1 MKKYLQRLNPQQY
14 EAATTIDGRV
24 FILAGAGSGKT
35 ATLVARVAY
44 MLDQGIEPNEILLLT
59 FTNKAAKEMKNRIY
73 NLIGSKAEKITA
85 CTFHS
90 FCAIFLRKNAKMIG
104 FNPDFTIIDSPDMM
118 DALSISK
125 QSFLSDKKAE
135 KIEYNLKDFPS
146 TSDIG
151 QIYEASVNNCVS
163 QEHVLNLISTFSGY
177 KTEILDILRRFKEY
191 KKTRN
196 LMDYNDLLYF
206 THKLLENDTILRKQ
220 IDKQY
225 KYISC
230 DEYQDTNTVQ
240 NEILNLMT
248 EDYPNLA
255 VVGDDNQSI
264 YAFRYA
270 NINNILNFDKKYP
283 DCKTIILNQN
293 YRSSQE
299 ILDFS
304 NAIMNYAVEGKEK
317 TLKGLFR
324 GSKPFLIVKEDCYE
338 EADYIIK
345 KIQEKDCDLSD
356 IAVICRSASQT
367 YILEQKLNMLGIP
380 FNKFGGLK
388 FMEKVII
395 KDLLAFLRLSVND
408 KDELAFFRLLQL
420 YPGIGK
426 TYAQKIATL
435 IVSDSFD
442 KAKNTY
448 KKRVFAPYIT
458 ELENTINKLKTLDLK
473 HQLCYLV
480 EDYYTRMIDRKIKMQ
495 SISESKKSDAYASF
509 KESLI
514 DAETLQVMAS
524 KYRTTSNFLA
534 DIILDAT
541 VDEDETDDK
550 LNITTIHSAKGLEY
564 KVVFIMDCIEGVTPR
579 CQPNAP
585 EDAEELRCLYVAAT
599 RAKEELYIMIPR
611 YYNMKNAKG
620 YLSHFINKTDIINT
634 CKRNVIN
641 SELLKLIFKSEY
653 SF

>member
-1 MKKYLQRLNPQQY
+1 MKKYLQHLNPQQQ
-14 EAATTIDGRV
+14 EAATTINGRV

-44 MLDQGIEPNEILLLT
+44 MLEQNINPEEILLLT
-59 FTNKAAKEMKNRIY
+59 FTNKAAKEMKSRIR

-90 FCAIFLRKNAKMIG
+90 FCAIFLRKNAKLIG
-104 FNPDFTIIDSPDMM
+104 FDPNFTIIDNPDMM

-125 QSFLSDKKAE
+125 QSFLSDKKTE
-135 KIEYNLKDFPS
+135 KIEYNLKDFPT
-146 TSDIG
+146 TSQIG
-151 QIYEASVNNCVS
+151 QIYEASVNNNVN
-163 QEHVLNLISTFSGY
+163 ETHVIRLIPEISEYES
-177 KTEILDILRRFKEY
+177 EILDILKRFKEY
-191 KKTRN
+191 KKDRN
-196 LMDYNDLLYF
+196 LLDYNDLLYF
-206 THKLLENDTILRKQ
+206 TQKLLEHDTLLRERM
-220 IDKQY
+220 DKQY

-230 DEYQDTNTVQ
+230 DEFQDTNTIQ

-248 EDYPNLA
+248 IDYPNLA

-270 NINNILNFDKKYP
+270 NINNILKFDEKYP

-293 YRSSQE
+293 YRSSQD

-304 NAIMNYAVEGKEK
+304 NAIMNYAIEGKQK

-324 GSKPFLIVKEDCYE
+324 GSKPFLIVKDDCYE

-345 KIQEKDCDLSD
+345 KIQEKDFSLSD

-367 YILEQKLNMLGIP
+367 YILEQKLNILGIP

-388 FMEKVII
+388 FMEKAII
-395 KDLLAFLRLSVND
+395 KDLLAFLRLSIND
-408 KDELAFFRLLQL
+408 KDELALFRLLQL

-435 IVSDSFD
+435 VVKDSFD
-442 KAKNTY
+442 KAKETY
-448 KKRVFAPYIT
+448 KKRVFAPYIV
-458 ELENTINKLKTLDLK
+458 ELHNTINKLKDLDLNK
-473 HQLCYLV
+473 QLIYLIK
-480 EDYYTRMIDRKIKMQ
+480 DYYVNVVERKIKMQ
-495 SISESKKSDAYASF
+495 SISESKKNDAYVSL
-509 KESLI
+509 KESLL
-514 DAETLQVMAS
+514 DAETLQIMAS
-524 KYRTTSNFLA
+524 KYRSTSNFLA
-534 DIILDAT
+534 DIVLDAT
-541 VDEDETDDK
+541 ADEDEVDDK

-579 CQPNAP
+579 CPKNSP
-585 EDAEELRCLYVAAT
+585 ENPEELRCLYVAAT

-611 YYNMKNAKG
+611 YYNMKNLKG
-620 YLSHFINKTDIINT
+620 YISHFINKPDIINT
-634 CKRNVIN
+634 CKRNVNN
-641 SELLKLIFKSEY
+641 SVLLKLISPSEY
-653 SF
+653 CF